1 MAYSSSNANKGKG
14 KASNSPPKGN
24 PWVMPAKKKP
34 EVLCM
39 YCYAPTFYY
48 YDTVMCSKCDA
59 RQPKDWEITGRKLA
73 PTDELLFKQ
82 MNPEMFEDPDVMKSI
97 YAEEDQ
103 KAKPTVQPVDDPNN
117 PDWNFEKELEK
128 MERRKIR
135 RYNRIFREGG
145 MESDAS
151 DDVDDSN

>member
-1 MAYSSSNANKGKG
+1 M
-14 KASNSPPKGN
+14 
-24 PWVMPAKKKP
+24 
-34 EVLCM
+34 
-39 YCYAPTFYY
+39 
-48 YDTVMCSKCDA
+48 SKCDA
-59 RQPKDWEITGRKLA
+59 RQPKDWEIRGRKLA

-103 KAKPTVQPVDDPNN
+103 KAKPTVQPADDPNN

-151 DDVDDSN
+151 DDVDDSD

>member
-14 KASNSPPKGN
+14 KASNSPPK
-24 PWVMPAKKKP
+24 
-34 EVLCM
+34 
-39 YCYAPTFYY
+39 
-48 YDTVMCSKCDA
+48 SKCDA

-103 KAKPTVQPVDDPNN
+103 KAKPTVQPADDPNN

-151 DDVDDSN
+151 DDVDDSD